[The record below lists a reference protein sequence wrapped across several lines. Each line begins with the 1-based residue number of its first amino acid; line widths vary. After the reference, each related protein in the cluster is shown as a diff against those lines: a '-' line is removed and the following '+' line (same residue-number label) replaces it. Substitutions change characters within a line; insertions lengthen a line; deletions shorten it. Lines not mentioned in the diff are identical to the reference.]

1 MLVALTRLSVRAVP
15 RVPATSLVGR
25 SWRVTDARDHGFT
38 DIGDVNLPFPA
49 YRRGREGL
57 PR

>member
-15 RVPATSLVGR
+15 RVPGTSLVGR
-25 SWRVTDARDHGFT
+25 SSRVTDAREHGFT
-38 DIGDVNLPFPA
+38 DIDHVNLPFPA